1 VLVSGAELIAVGRV
15 SITGDPVTMDVEDG
29 MTISEED
36 QVSTLD
42 RLPRI
47 AVVGDNMDVSNSEL
61 TAVGAVSTI
70 DVSAKMDVRDEVMR
84 LEEGK
89 TSALDGV
96 SRDIVGEDNVGRS
109 VGKSIAELVGVSE
122 MAGIDMSLLKLLEMK
137 SIVDELVK
145 MSVGVGMTTAESV
158 SVIDASIKP
167 EVGDEMTS
175 SEENTL
181 STLDG
186 VSKGAVAE
194 ESVGTSVDRTIGSNE
209 VSMKAE
215 VDMELL
221 TTV

>member
-1 VLVSGAELIAVGRV
+1 
-15 SITGDPVTMDVEDG
+15 
-29 MTISEED
+29 
-36 QVSTLD
+36 
-42 RLPRI
+42 
-47 AVVGDNMDVSNSEL
+47 
-61 TAVGAVSTI
+61 
-70 DVSAKMDVRDEVMR
+70 VRDEVMR